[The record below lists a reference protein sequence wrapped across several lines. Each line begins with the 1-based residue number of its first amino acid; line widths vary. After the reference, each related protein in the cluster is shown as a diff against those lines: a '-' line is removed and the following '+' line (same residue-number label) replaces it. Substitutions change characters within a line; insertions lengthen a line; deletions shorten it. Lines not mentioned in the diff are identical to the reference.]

1 MSFYYDSIDRYYQR
15 AYHRT
20 VNRFSATMVI
30 MLTVVYLS
38 IICPDDRPFMYYV
51 LASFAWFLIAC
62 GTLLVVAV
70 VAGML
75 KDFWNWVF
83 NP

>member
-1 MSFYYDSIDRYYQR
+1 MSFYYNDDRYSKR

-38 IICPDDRPFMYYV
+38 IVCPDDRPFINYV
-51 LASFAWFLIAC
+51 LSSIAWFLIAFAA
-62 GTLLVVAV
+62 LLVIGV